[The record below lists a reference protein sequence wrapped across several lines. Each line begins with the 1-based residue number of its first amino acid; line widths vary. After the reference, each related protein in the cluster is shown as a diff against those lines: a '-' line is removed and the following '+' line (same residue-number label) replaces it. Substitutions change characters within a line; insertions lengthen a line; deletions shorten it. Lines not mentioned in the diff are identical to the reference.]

1 MKKVKM
7 MKKYAKLIADVGI
20 GANPKQDVCI
30 KAPAEAYQFVRYLVL
45 ELYNSK
51 ARNVEVDFVDS
62 AITKQTLMH
71 LSPSRLDNIPDWY
84 VAREKERTDKN
95 YAMIHLVGEDPAAF
109 KAVAPERLSRYSR
122 ALTEKT
128 NPFLKI
134 YMGNELAWCVAA
146 VPTKAWAERIFPELS
161 PTQAQLKLWK
171 SIYQACYVEEDNDP
185 EEAWNK
191 HMDELK
197 KHKATLNSYH
207 FSALHYTNKLGT
219 DLTVGLVKNHIWAAA
234 QSIQTRSGMTFV
246 PNIPTEEVF
255 TMPDRTRIDGVVYS
269 SKPLSYN
276 GVIIDKF
283 NITFKNGKAVAFHAE
298 QGEDK
303 LAEIINFD
311 ENSCS
316 LGEAALVPFD
326 SPISKQNIVYQS
338 SLFDENASC
347 HLALGASYKENI
359 EGGETMTDEQVFS
372 KGGNQSKV
380 HVDFMIGTADTSID
394 GIREDGAI
402 IPIFRNGNFVF

>member
-1 MKKVKM
+1 
-7 MKKYAKLIADVGI
+7 
-20 GANPKQDVCI
+20 
-30 KAPAEAYQFVRYLVL
+30 
-45 ELYNSK
+45 
-51 ARNVEVDFVDS
+51 
-62 AITKQTLMH
+62 
-71 LSPSRLDNIPDWY
+71 
-84 VAREKERTDKN
+84 
-95 YAMIHLVGEDPAAF
+95 
-109 KAVAPERLSRYSR
+109 
-122 ALTEKT
+122 
-128 NPFLKI
+128 
-134 YMGNELAWCVAA
+134 
-146 VPTKAWAERIFPELS
+146 
-161 PTQAQLKLWK
+161 
-171 SIYQACYVEEDNDP
+171 
-185 EEAWNK
+185 
-191 HMDELK
+191 
-197 KHKATLNSYH
+197 
-207 FSALHYTNKLGT
+207 
-219 DLTVGLVKNHIWAAA
+219 
-234 QSIQTRSGMTFV
+234 MTFV